1 MKKFLLGKTP
11 IIRSVDN
18 GGVSTNRMMID
29 LLIALTPITI
39 FAWVKNGLLPFIN
52 LPGVSVLSMLYPLLF
67 VIAGGLTSFVLE
79 ALYFYCFLN
88 VRDFRKLLKTV
99 WESYAIIPGIM
110 LALSLPLNTNILYLV
125 FGCFL
130 ANIVFK
136 MLFGGLGKNVFNPA
150 LIAYIILVVTFPLTS
165 GNLNP
170 TESLEIVSG
179 ATPLGNLTSQFTA
192 GTVTFESVVA
202 PYGSLLDFFI
212 GTVPGCLGGTSILL
226 CLVGYIYL
234 VARKVIKWQVPVF
247 FIGSFAVMAL
257 IIALVNGY
265 GLWYVPFQICTGGL
279 VFGAVFMATE
289 PVTTPRNPLGKVIYA
304 IGCGLLTCLLRFG
317 LYPDG
322 AATAI
327 LLMCLFT
334 PVIDGAAAKIRANKL
349 NTQSIVKLSIVG
361 VIYVVIAVFTV
372 LKAGGKF

>member
-11 IIRSVDN
+11 IVRSVDN

-29 LLIALTPITI
+29 LIIALTPIII

-67 VIAGGLTSFVLE
+67 VIAGALTSFVLE

-88 VRDFRKLLKTV
+88 VRDFKKLVKTV
-99 WESYAIIPGIM
+99 WDSYAIIPGIM
-110 LALSLPLNTNILYLV
+110 LALSLPLNTNVLYLV

-179 ATPLGNLTSQFTA
+179 ATPLGNLTSNFAA
-192 GTVTFESVVA
+192 GTISYETVVA

-226 CLVGYIYL
+226 D
-234 VARKVIKWQVPVF
+234 RK
-247 FIGSFAVMAL
+247 S
-257 IIALVNGY
+257 
-265 GLWYVPFQICTGGL
+265 
-279 VFGAVFMATE
+279 
-289 PVTTPRNPLGKVIYA
+289 
-304 IGCGLLTCLLRFG
+304 
-317 LYPDG
+317 
-322 AATAI
+322 
-327 LLMCLFT
+327 
-334 PVIDGAAAKIRANKL
+334 
-349 NTQSIVKLSIVG
+349 
-361 VIYVVIAVFTV
+361 VV
-372 LKAGGKF
+372 